1 MIPCETCNGK
11 GYVHTVVYSHPT
23 LPDGTERVEVC
34 DECIDEA
41 VNILMDEIVR
51 PELGITD
58 TVDSDLDDRV
68 YSYVHN
74 RVKAILIQATQKY
87 MNR

>member
-1 MIPCETCNGK
+1 MTQ
-11 GYVHTVVYSHPT
+11 
-23 LPDGTERVEVC
+23 
-34 DECIDEA
+34 DEYIDDA

-51 PELGITD
+51 PDLGITD

-74 RVKAILIQATQKY
+74 LVKAVVILATLIYKT
-87 MNR
+87 

>member
-1 MIPCETCNGK
+1 MTQ
-11 GYVHTVVYSHPT
+11 
-23 LPDGTERVEVC
+23 
-34 DECIDEA
+34 DEYIDDA

-68 YSYVHN
+68 YSYLHN
-74 RVKAILIQATQKY
+74 LVKAAVILSTQIYKT
-87 MNR
+87 